1 MPSIV
6 KGIVISNIDVTG
18 AFNIGDTYE
27 VTPIST
33 EKGYHGAGSSNTGYS
48 VNTFNG
54 VSKTNVGNANK
65 SDENQTFTL

>member
-33 EKGYHGAGSSNTGYS
+33 EKGLSWSWIIKYWIFCKHI
-48 VNTFNG
+48 
-54 VSKTNVGNANK
+54 
-65 SDENQTFTL
+65 